1 MPREKND
8 LLIHYD
14 EDQQKFI
21 FYSVNSSDTASLRR
35 DAFDGVCPE
44 VEFFKSL
51 PPEEAERTL
60 GGMAFSL
67 LDLGAVKKVSIR
79 DYPAES
85 AVAHADYVL
94 ELEQRV
100 KANDADAKFH
110 LFIVLHSQAMRMHS
124 LETLLRAESLLNA
137 AASQGHLEATKSLA
151 DWPMLFM
158 TIQRHFDRG
167 LRAAESS

>member
-14 EDQQKFI
+14 EDKQKFI

-44 VEFFKSL
+44 VEYFKSL
-51 PPEEAERTL
+51 PPDEAEKTL

-67 LDLGAVKKVSIR
+67 LDLGAIKKVNIR

-85 AVAHADYVL
+85 AIAHSEYVA
-94 ELEQRV
+94 ELEEQAR
-100 KANDADAKFH
+100 ANDADAQFH
-110 LFIVLHSQAMRMHS
+110 LFIELHSQAMRMRS
-124 LETLLRAESLLNA
+124 LEALLRAESLLNA
-137 AASQGHLEATKSLA
+137 AASQGHAEAAKSLV
-151 DWPMLFM
+151 DWPMLKAAAE
-158 TIQRHFDRG
+158 RHIDRG
-167 LRAAESS
+167 PTAA